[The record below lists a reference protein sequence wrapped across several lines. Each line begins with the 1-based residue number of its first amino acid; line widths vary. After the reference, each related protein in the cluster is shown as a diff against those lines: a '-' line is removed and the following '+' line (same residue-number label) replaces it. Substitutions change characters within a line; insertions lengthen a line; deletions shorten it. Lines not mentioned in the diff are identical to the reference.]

1 MNITVTFRHV
11 DASPSIKERATEK
24 IAKLQKFLR
33 QPMTARVTV
42 SLEKLKHQVEARVA
56 SGGER
61 YEASET
67 TEDMYTSIDKVIDKL
82 ERQIRGTKGVA
93 QAKKR
98 RSGVSLRRAE
108 PEAGLAGLSGAA
120 PGAKR
125 ATARAPTAKARTKSS
140 REGGAR
146 KTATSKS
153 R

>member
-11 DASPSIKERATEK
+11 DASPAIKERATEK

-42 SLEKLKHQVEARVA
+42 SLEKLKHQVEAQVA

-61 YEASET
+61 YEAREAT
-67 TEDMYTSIDKVIDKL
+67 DDMYTSIDKVMDKL
-82 ERQIRGTKGVA
+82 ERQIRGTKGAA

-98 RSGVSLRRAE
+98 HSGVSLRVAAADAVPARK
-108 PEAGLAGLSGAA
+108 AA
-120 PGAKR
+120 PRGAKAA
-125 ATARAPTAKARTKSS
+125 ATKKTSS
-140 REGGAR
+140 RNGAR
-146 KTATSKS
+146 KTATVKS

>member
-11 DASPSIKERATEK
+11 DASDSIRARATEK

-42 SLEKLKHQVEARVA
+42 SLEKLLHLVEARIS

-61 YEASET
+61 YEAHEA
-67 TEDMYTSIDKVIDKL
+67 TEDMYASIDKVLDKL

-93 QAKKR
+93 RGKKKRGGATLRKGPLPESAEPIRLARAKTAPRTGRVAAAKKT
-98 RSGVSLRRAE
+98 RSV
-108 PEAGLAGLSGAA
+108 
-120 PGAKR
+120 
-125 ATARAPTAKARTKSS
+125 
-140 REGGAR
+140 
-146 KTATSKS
+146 KS

>member
-11 DASPSIKERATEK
+11 DASDAIRQRATEK

-42 SLEKLKHQVEARVA
+42 SLEKLLHMVEARIS

-61 YEASET
+61 YEAHDA
-67 TEDMYTSIDKVIDKL
+67 TEDMYTSIDKVLDKL

-93 QAKKR
+93 RGKKR
-98 RSGVSLRRAE
+98 RGGATVRRGPAAE
-108 PEAGLAGLSGAA
+108 PAET
-120 PGAKR
+120 PR
-125 ATARAPTAKARTKSS
+125 IARAKPRAAARSKKVTK
-140 REGGAR
+140 
-146 KTATSKS
+146 KTAAAKS